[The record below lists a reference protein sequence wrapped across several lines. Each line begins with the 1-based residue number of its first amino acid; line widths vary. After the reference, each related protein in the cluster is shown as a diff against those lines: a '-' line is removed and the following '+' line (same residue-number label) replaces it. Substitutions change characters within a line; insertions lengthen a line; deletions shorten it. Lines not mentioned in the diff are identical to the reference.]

1 MNNKCTLV
9 AIIIFCVIKV
19 SMVMNDV
26 AQVDKSNARMLE
38 YRQQMNQAYAGVN
51 K

>member
-1 MNNKCTLV
+1 
-9 AIIIFCVIKV
+9 
-19 SMVMNDV
+19 MNDV

-51 K
+51 KWT

>member
-38 YRQQMNQAYAGVN
+38 HRQQMNQAYEGVN